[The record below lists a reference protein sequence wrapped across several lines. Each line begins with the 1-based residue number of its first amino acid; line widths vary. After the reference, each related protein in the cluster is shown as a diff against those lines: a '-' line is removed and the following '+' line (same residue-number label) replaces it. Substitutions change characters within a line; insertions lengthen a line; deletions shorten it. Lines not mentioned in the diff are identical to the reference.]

1 MLTVALTFVIAL
13 VGIATGIGA
22 IWTARVTERSFRQ
35 QNERVRSA
43 SRWTC
48 LSGWRTASAPSVR
61 RHREPEGLVVADGP
75 VEVANQYHQM
85 IQNGSTP
92 RAPNRCPRVRLIEVT
107 SVLSPV
113 ASTPS
118 VR

>member
-1 MLTVALTFVIAL
+1 L
-13 VGIATGIGA
+13 VGNRLTSPTKAMIFAATIGP
-22 IWTARVTERSFRQ
+22 TPKMSVRVVPEAYRF
-35 QNERVRSA
+35 
-43 SRWTC
+43 C
-48 LSGWRTASAPSVR
+48 SVR

-75 VEVANQYHQM
+75 VEVADQYHQM

-92 RAPNRCPRVRLIEVT
+92 RAPNKCPRVRLIEVT

-113 ASTPS
+113 ASTPP